1 MVADSPH
8 RSRRQQQ
15 FQRQS
20 AGIWQ
25 GVGRPMISTEPTALI
40 PVTLLT
46 GFLGSGKTT
55 VLNHVL
61 KQPGMAATAVIVNE
75 FGEIGLDHLLVERS
89 SEDIVLLNSGC
100 LCCTVRG
107 DIVDTLTNLFVD
119 RVKGKVPFFT
129 RVAIETTGLAD
140 PAPILHT
147 LMTDPIV
154 AARYVLD
161 GVVTTVDA
169 VNGAGSLDRQPE
181 AVKQAAVADR
191 LLLTKTDIAEPG
203 ARQAIEARLKE
214 LNPSAAIVSVAQGA
228 IDSALLFNIGF
239 YDPTT
244 KSLDVRRWLR
254 DESFEGDHGQDVGH
268 GHEHPDVNRHDDR
281 IRAFCITREQPIS
294 WAALSTWLD
303 GLAAMRGD
311 DLLRLK
317 AIVALSDRPDQPVVL
332 HGVQHLFHPPVLL
345 PEWPSEDRRTRMVFI
360 TRDLPRETIET
371 TLAAFEEAVEE
382 RPSSQSPPR
391 ELGNG
396 GTRRNF
402 LVSAGSIAAATA
414 FAGSARAVMGP
425 DDKFDL
431 VIKGGEVL
439 DPSQSLRGRRD
450 IGIRYGIIEALE
462 PEIPAPRGLRVLDA
476 SGKLV
481 TPGLVD
487 LHTHVYPYGS
497 AIGIPADELVA
508 HQCTTTCVSAGDAG
522 ANNFAAFRRFIV
534 AQTRTRLCAF
544 IHIANSGLASFP
556 VAELTNI
563 DVADVSAAAKAIA
576 ENGDIVIGAKVR
588 MSENVIAKNGI
599 EPLKRAI
606 AACEQAGTGGRVMV
620 HIGGVET
627 RALMSQILDLMRP
640 GDVLTHAYSG
650 APNLSG
656 DFTNIV
662 EDGSLLPAA
671 LAAKQRGIIF
681 DVGHGGG
688 SFDYT
693 VAEVAIAQG
702 CTPDTISSDIHVFSG
717 NTPGMPYL
725 TWVMSKFLGL
735 GFTLDQVIAM
745 ATINPAKIINRLPK
759 LGTLELG
766 APGDV
771 AIMDLVE
778 GPVTF
783 VDTRNNTRG
792 GKAYLKP
799 VQTVTAGVPF
809 GRPYNAPFSVR

>member
-1 MVADSPH
+1 
-8 RSRRQQQ
+8 
-15 FQRQS
+15 
-20 AGIWQ
+20 
-25 GVGRPMISTEPTALI
+25 MISTEPTALI

-89 SEDIVLLNSGC
+89 SEDVVLLNSGC

-107 DIVDTLTNLFVD
+107 DIIDTLTNLFVD

-606 AACEQAGTGGRVMV
+606 AACEQARTGGRVMV